1 MASQVQLFDD
11 ELLEKIEEEAD
22 ACSEI
27 DFTIYLSTL
36 NRYKYSVNF
45 EKGSIK
51 LEVQGEGYKL
61 NGVRDDFFSEP
72 KIKEDNLKDKTDNEV
87 KDEKTSEKASE
98 ALNNKI
104 LSAEG
109 LRLLEKIRDNDFV
122 VALVIDGNKT
132 CSYGFAEN
140 ISKWLC
146 TLRGRLCFVIGGSI
160 GLSKDVIK
168 RADYKLSFSDM
179 TFPHQL
185 MRVILAEQIYRAFRI
200 INNEPYHK

>member
-1 MASQVQLFDD
+1 MNIRILAV
-11 ELLEKIEEEAD
+11 
-22 ACSEI
+22 
-27 DFTIYLSTL
+27 
-36 NRYKYSVNF
+36 
-45 EKGSIK
+45 GSIK
-51 LEVQGEGYKL
+51 ESFYKDAISEFKKRLTRYTSLEIV
-61 NGVRDDFFSEP
+61 
-72 KIKEDNLKDKTDNEV
+72 EV

-146 TLRGRLCFVIGGSI
+146 SLRGRLCFVIGGSI